1 MPATRQAQ
9 VLLEPEEYATLEEL
23 ARQRGTTL
31 SDLIREAV
39 RERYILLKASREKAV
54 EEIFR
59 LQIPVADWTSF
70 EDEIEQAHA
79 DGLP

>member
-1 MPATRQAQ
+1 MAATRQAQ
-9 VLLEPEEYATLEEL
+9 VQLEPEEYATLEEL

-39 RERYILLKASREKAV
+39 RDRYILLKAGREDAL

-59 LQIPVADWTSF
+59 LQIPVTDWASF
-70 EDEIEQAHA
+70 EDDIEQAHA
-79 DGLP
+79 DSLP